1 MEMAAVTKSIL
12 ITGAGRGIGRAAALL
27 AGARGWNV
35 GVNFLRNEAAARET
49 AAGIEQCGGRA
60 ICVRADV
67 AREADVLRMFDES
80 GAAFGRLDGFVNNA
94 GVVAPA
100 MTLADMSAERLEAM
114 FRANLFGAYLCARE
128 AVRRMA
134 TDRGGHGGA
143 IVNVSSLAAR
153 TGAPGEYVDY
163 AGAKAA
169 MDAMTVGLAR
179 EAGPLGIRVNSVRPA
194 FIDTEIHASSGNPE
208 RAHRLGAQTPL
219 GRAGRAE
226 EVGELIVW
234 LLSDAASYVTGAV
247 IDVAGG
253 K

>member
-1 MEMAAVTKSIL
+1 MTKTIL
-12 ITGAGRGIGRAAALL
+12 ITGAGRGIGRAAAVL

-35 GVNFLRNEAAARET
+35 AVNFLRNAEAARDT
-49 AAGIEQCGGRA
+49 AAEVERQGGRA
-60 ICVRADV
+60 VCVQADV
-67 AREADVLRMFDES
+67 AREADVLRLFD
-80 GAAFGRLDGFVNNA
+80 ATVDAFGTLDGLVNNA
-94 GVVAPA
+94 GVVG
-100 MTLADMSAERLEAM
+100 LAQPLVAMSAERIEAM
-114 FRANLFGAYLCARE
+114 LRTNLLSAYLCARE
-128 AVRRMA
+128 AARRMSPA
-134 TDRGGHGGA
+134 GGGRGGA

-169 MDAMTVGLAR
+169 MDAMTLGLSK
-179 EAGPLGIRVNSVRPA
+179 EAGPDGIRVNSVRPA
-194 FIDTEIHASSGNPE
+194 FIDTEIHAMSGNPE
-208 RAHRLGAQTPL
+208 RARVLGATTPL
-219 GRAGRAE
+219 GREGRPS